1 MHRPMPAPVANEDR
15 AVIFGGC
22 KLGPGRDS
30 GIVSADP
37 TREVRMD
44 EPRSPF
50 ARIVRGTRRLG
61 LALIGLGV
69 LCAVAPAFVG
79 APVVLLVGLLLTLGG
94 AVRAAFGWRAWSE
107 GRGPIGLVVGAL
119 AAACGLALVFNPVS
133 TLEFV
138 SSLVAVYFVIDGI
151 AELVFSGGLRDEDG
165 RAWVWADAVLSIALG
180 WSMWVG
186 WPLAGLRALGVLVGI
201 KLVSGGAVLLRVER
215 GLDRV
220 GQRVASLGD
229 RLERDRAQ

>member
-1 MHRPMPAPVANEDR
+1 
-15 AVIFGGC
+15 
-22 KLGPGRDS
+22 
-30 GIVSADP
+30 VSAEQ
-37 TREVRMD
+37 TREVNMD

-50 ARIVRGTRRLG
+50 ARIVRGTHRLG
-61 LALIGLGV
+61 LALIGLGL

-79 APVVLLVGLLLTLGG
+79 APLVLLVGLLLAIAGV
-94 AVRAAFGWRAWSE
+94 VRATFGWRAWSD
-107 GRGPIGLVVGAL
+107 GRGPIGIVVGGL

-151 AELVFSGGLRDEDG
+151 AELFFSGGLRDEDG
-165 RAWVWADAVLSIALG
+165 RAWVWADAMLSIALG

-186 WPLAGLRALGVLVGI
+186 WPLAGMHALGVLVGI
-201 KLVSGGAVLLRVER
+201 KLVSGGAVMLRVER

-220 GQRVASLGD
+220 GQRIASVGD
-229 RLERDRAQ
+229 RLERGRAQ